1 MIFIQH
7 RHNLEL
13 NTIPESNFL
22 TFLTESCSEM
32 APHIPAPTTQPL
44 EHSSETTYVREEF
57 AWYDS
62 RTQPCICKIH
72 RVSMGWNAFLS
83 LELFS
88 ARIEARKS
96 LLSAKIVMVLLL
108 LFFFFKYISS
118 LNFDIT
124 VSLPRTQET
133 REYCIEIHVSDRQH
147 DNLEPLSLS
156 L

>member
-44 EHSSETTYVREEF
+44 EHSSESTYVREEF

-88 ARIEARKS
+88 ARIEARKYTHVS
-96 LLSAKIVMVLLL
+96 TVCQNSDGVVVA
-108 LFFFFKYISS
+108 FFFLNISR
-118 LNFDIT
+118 L
-124 VSLPRTQET
+124 
-133 REYCIEIHVSDRQH
+133 
-147 DNLEPLSLS
+147 
-156 L
+156 